1 MDNTI
6 QTEGETTQEAI
17 DLALEQLGV
26 GLDQVMVEVLE
37 EPNKGL
43 LGLRKGKAKVQ
54 VTVLDEEEIAKGAV
68 EDIVAHIGAEASVET
83 SKREDQL
90 WISLSGDSL
99 AWLIGRHGRTLDA
112 LQVVAGAIVNKKAKR
127 SVKMVVDVEGYR
139 DRRKTEVQ
147 ALAQR
152 AIGKVLATREPI
164 SLRPMSPIER
174 KTVHLTVGEYEGVE
188 SMSAGSEP
196 DRFVIISP
204 K

>member
-17 DLALEQLGV
+17 DSALEQLGV
-26 GLDQVMVEVLE
+26 GLEEVKVEVLE

-43 LGLRKGKAKVQ
+43 LGLRKGKAKVR
-54 VTVLDEEEIAKGAV
+54 VTLLDEDEIAKGVV
-68 EDIVAHIGAEASVET
+68 EEIVVQLGAEASVEAVR
-83 SKREDQL
+83 REEQL
-90 WISLSGDSL
+90 WISLTGDSL

-139 DRRKTEVQ
+139 DRRKNEIQ
-147 ALAQR
+147 ELAQR
-152 AIGKVLATREPI
+152 TIEKVLARREPI

-174 KTVHLTVGEYEGVE
+174 KAVHLTVAEHDGVE
-188 SMSAGSEP
+188 SMSAGAEP